1 MSFSLLYIH
10 KRASKAYQQ
19 CAKCWPPIVIISRE
33 NIPRCCR
40 RHFVEKGKR
49 RRRRS
54 RRVWCGERSL
64 MRQTN
69 RWAGQE
75 HHQQTLNC
83 RQFKTNRAVY
93 IIVIAVGISFR
104 LLVWYCYI
112 IQQVRRG
119 EHTHHRTSQ
128 RRRGRRQKRISETC
142 ETWLDMMVESRNIM
156 HTTNNHTCMLFIF
169 RKSFHLLSFLA
180 ITRYYRLSVY
190 LIISYNL
197 MMKKCCILYI
207 SSFFCP
213 SEATWNRCWRSW

>member
-1 MSFSLLYIH
+1 MLAAHRHHFPRKYT
-10 KRASKAYQQ
+10 Y
-19 CAKCWPPIVIISRE
+19 
-33 NIPRCCR
+33 RCCR

-75 HHQQTLNC
+75 QNQQTLNC

-128 RRRGRRQKRISETC
+128 RRRDEIPPSSKKNFGNVRNVTGYDGRA
-142 ETWLDMMVESRNIM
+142 SRNIM

-169 RKSFHLLSFLA
+169 RKKF
-180 ITRYYRLSVY
+180 
-190 LIISYNL
+190 
-197 MMKKCCILYI
+197 
-207 SSFFCP
+207 SSFVF
-213 SEATWNRCWRSW
+213 SRYHTLL